1 VAHVLVVDDSAD
13 LRLLLGQVLRSAGF
27 AVTTAGSGAAAL
39 GRLDADARI
48 DAVVLDV
55 QMPVLDGW
63 GTLQRIRASSE
74 VPVILCT
81 VKSRTVDRLR
91 GWRLG
96 CDGYVAKPLAPKAL
110 VAAVTGVVGRGVR
123 ERLFDRE
130 TKLTEASEQ
139 ALVSD
144 SGGRDPCVSER

>member
-1 VAHVLVVDDSAD
+1 MAHVLVVDDSAD
-13 LRLLLGQVLRSAGF
+13 LRLLLAHVLRSAGF
-27 AVTTAGSGAAAL
+27 AVTTAESGTAAL
-39 GRLDADARI
+39 ARLHTGSPV

-63 GTLQRIRASSE
+63 TTLERIREHSE

-81 VKSRTVDRLR
+81 VKSRSVDRRR

-96 CDGYVAKPLAPKAL
+96 CDGYLAKPFDMHAL
-110 VAAVTGVVGRGVR
+110 VAAVEGVVARGTR
-123 ERLFDRE
+123 ERLFVRE
-130 TKLTEASEQ
+130 TGLTEASEK

-144 SGGRDPCVSER
+144 AGGRPCVSER